1 MSSLRPLIAYL
12 LRSACAD
19 RLLAVLALTILA
31 GAGLAAFLGSTALVE
46 KSELATVY
54 AATAGRYA
62 VVVSLV
68 LYTCFHVRRT
78 FESREVDLLL
88 SRPVSR
94 FCFVLAEVATLVL
107 LAGLGAVLAGIA
119 VAATGRPEPAA
130 LGLWTSSLMVEA
142 AVAATAALFFAL
154 MLSSG
159 VAAALACL
167 GFYVLSRMIGLLG
180 EIAGAH
186 GGSGPQGWLADQAV
200 FLLGLVL
207 PRLDLF
213 ARTSWLVHGAGDDA
227 AGLGLIFAQ
236 GAVYLVL
243 LTAAACIDFE
253 RRAL

>member
-1 MSSLRPLIAYL
+1 MSSLRPLVAYL

-19 RLLAVLALTILA
+19 RLLAVLALAIVAGAALA
-31 GAGLAAFLGSTALVE
+31 GFLGSTALVE
-46 KSELATVY
+46 QSELAMVY
-54 AATAGRYA
+54 AATAGRHA
-62 VVVSLV
+62 VVAALV
-68 LYTCFHVRRT
+68 LFTCFHLRRA

-94 FCFVLAEVATLVL
+94 FGFVLAEVATLVL
-107 LAGLGAVLAGIA
+107 LAGVGAVLAGIA
-119 VAATGRPEPAA
+119 VAASGRPEPAA

-142 AVAATAALFFAL
+142 AIAATAALFFAL
-154 MLSSG
+154 ALTSG
-159 VAAALACL
+159 VAAALAGL

-180 EIAGAH
+180 ELAGAQ

-200 FLLGLVL
+200 FLLGLAL

-213 ARTSWLVHGAGDDA
+213 ARTSWLVHGGGEDA

-236 GAVYLVL
+236 GLVYLVL
-243 LTAAACIDFE
+243 LTAAAGIDFE

>member
-1 MSSLRPLIAYL
+1 MSSLRPLVAYL
-12 LRSACAD
+12 LRSAGAD
-19 RLLAVLALTILA
+19 RLLAVLALAIVA
-31 GAGLAAFLGSTALVE
+31 GAALAAFLGNAALVE
-46 KSELATVY
+46 QSELAIVY

-68 LYTCFHVRRT
+68 LFTCFHVRRT
-78 FESREVDLLL
+78 FENREIDLLL

-94 FCFVLAEVATLVL
+94 FGFVLAEAATLVL
-107 LAGLGAVLAGIA
+107 LAGVGAALAGIA
-119 VAATGRPEPAA
+119 VEASGHPEPAA

-142 AVAATAALFFAL
+142 AIAATAALFFAL

-180 EIAGAH
+180 ELAGAH
-186 GGSGPQGWLADQAV
+186 GDSGPEGWLADQAV

-213 ARTSWLVHGAGDDA
+213 ARTSWLVHGAGNDA
-227 AGLGLIFAQ
+227 TGIGLIFGQ
-236 GAVYLVL
+236 GLVYLVL
-243 LTAAACIDFE
+243 LTAAAGIDFE

>member
-12 LRSACAD
+12 LRSALGD
-19 RLLAVLALTILA
+19 RLLAVLALATMA
-31 GAGLAAFLGSTALVE
+31 GAALAAFLGDTALVE
-46 KSELATVY
+46 KSELTTVY
-54 AATAGRYA
+54 AATAGRL
-62 VVVSLV
+62 VVVVCLV
-68 LYTCFHVRRT
+68 LFTCFHVRRT
-78 FESREVDLLL
+78 FESREIDLLL

-107 LAGLGAVLAGIA
+107 LAGLGAVLAGSA
-119 VAATGRPEPAA
+119 VAATGRPELSA

-142 AVAATAALFFAL
+142 AIAATAALFFAL

-167 GFYVLSRMIGLLG
+167 GFYVLSRMIGVLG
-180 EIAGAH
+180 GIAAAH
-186 GGSGPQGWLADQAV
+186 GGSGPQGWLADQAI
-200 FLLGLVL
+200 FLLGLLL

-213 ARTSWLVHGAGDDA
+213 AHTSWLVHGAGDDA
-227 AGLGLIFAQ
+227 VGIGLIFAQ

>member
-1 MSSLRPLIAYL
+1 MSSLGPLIAYL
-12 LRSACAD
+12 LRSAGAT
-19 RLLAVLALTILA
+19 RLLAVLALAIVA
-31 GAGLAAFLGSTALVE
+31 GAALAAFLGSTALVE
-46 KSELATVY
+46 QSELATVY

-62 VVVSLV
+62 VVLSLV
-68 LYTCFHVRRT
+68 LFTCFHVRRA

-94 FCFVLAEVATLVL
+94 FGFVLAEVATLVL
-107 LAGLGAVLAGIA
+107 LAGAGAALAGIA
-119 VAATGRPEPAA
+119 VAAAGRPAPAA

-142 AVAATAALFFAL
+142 AIAATAALFFAL
-154 MLSSG
+154 TLSRG

-167 GFYVLSRMIGLLG
+167 GFYLLSRMIGLLG

-200 FLLGLVL
+200 LLLGLVL

-227 AGLGLIFAQ
+227 AGLCLIFVQ
-236 GAVYLVL
+236 GSVYLVL
-243 LTAAACIDFE
+243 LTAAAGIDFE